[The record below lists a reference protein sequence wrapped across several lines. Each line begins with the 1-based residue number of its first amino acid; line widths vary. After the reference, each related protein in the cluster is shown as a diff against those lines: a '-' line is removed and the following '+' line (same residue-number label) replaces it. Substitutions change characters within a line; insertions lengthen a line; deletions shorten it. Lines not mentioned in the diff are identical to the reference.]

1 MALTASLADFR
12 CCAWRT
18 VSFRA
23 AEMAAAR
30 AEIEGAHPE
39 DAIVMSCQRLEAY
52 GFGACAC
59 STPDH
64 LRGPEALHRLAAVAA
79 GLDSVV
85 LGEDQILGQVRSA
98 FAAASPRLRSAGD
111 LAIGAARALRSE
123 TRFGSHAGHLLDR
136 ALRLSAVDPGHGT
149 LLVLGAG
156 AMGRL
161 IAARGQDLGFDVV
174 VAGRHQPSGSF
185 PWRFVELGA
194 AIELRRVDVLAGCLG
209 SGAGEIALRV
219 LPQARLVIDLGT
231 PRNFVEPEGP
241 GLLTIADLLASEERL
256 AHSRARRAELGARLA
271 TLLDERLDHANTDGR
286 SAIGRLR
293 LEVETVRRRE
303 LARIQRLHP
312 ELPPELLDTIT
323 RSLLDQVFHTPTAKL
338 RIGNDADLA
347 ERVADLFASR
357 AEHHAEHADPG
368 ELRHA
373 IRG

>member
-1 MALTASLADFR
+1 MGVTESLADFR

-30 AEIEGAHPE
+30 AEIEGAHPQ

-52 GFGACAC
+52 GFGECAC
-59 STPDH
+59 SAPDH
-64 LRGPEALHRLAAVAA
+64 LRGPEALQRLAAVAA

-85 LGEDQILGQVRSA
+85 LGEDQIMGQVRGA
-98 FAAASPRLRSAGD
+98 FAAVSTQLRSAGD
-111 LAIGAARALRSE
+111 LAIGAARALRAG
-123 TRFGSHAGHLLDR
+123 TRYGSHAGHLLDR
-136 ALRLSAVDPGHGT
+136 ALRLSAVGPGHGT

-161 IAARGQDLGFDVV
+161 IAARGQELGFDVV
-174 VAGRHQPSGSF
+174 VAGRRQPSGSF
-185 PWRFVELGA
+185 PWRFVNLGA

-241 GLLTIADLLASEERL
+241 GLVTIADLLASEERL
-256 AHSRARRAELGARLA
+256 PHSRARRAQLGARLG
-271 TLLDERLDHANTDGR
+271 TLLDERLDHASTDSR

-293 LEVETVRRRE
+293 LEVESIRQRE
-303 LARIQRLHP
+303 LARIRRLHP
-312 ELPPELLDTIT
+312 ELPSELLDMIT
-323 RSLLDQVFHTPTAKL
+323 RSLLDQVFHAPTAKL
-338 RIGNDADLA
+338 RTWSDPELA
-347 ERVADLFASR
+347 EQVADLFAPPVDQR
-357 AEHHAEHADPG
+357 AEQ
-368 ELRHA
+368 R
-373 IRG
+373 

>member
-1 MALTASLADFR
+1 MTVTESLADFR

-52 GFGACAC
+52 GFGECAC
-59 STPDH
+59 SAPDH

-85 LGEDQILGQVRSA
+85 LGEDQIMGQVRSS
-98 FAAASPRLRSAGD
+98 FAAVSPRLRSAGD

-123 TRFGSHAGHLLDR
+123 TRFDSHAGHLLDR

-161 IAARGQDLGFDVV
+161 IAARGQELGFDVV
-174 VAGRHQPSGSF
+174 VAGRRQPAEGF

-241 GLLTIADLLASEERL
+241 GLVTIADLLTSEERL
-256 AHSRARRAELGARLA
+256 AHSRARREELGARLA
-271 TLLDERLDHANTDGR
+271 TLLDERVDHAGTDSR

-293 LEVETVRRRE
+293 LEVESVRRRE
-303 LARIQRLHP
+303 MARIRRLHP
-312 ELPPELLDTIT
+312 ELSPELLDTIT
-323 RSLLDQVFHTPTAKL
+323 RSLLDQVFHLPTARL
-338 RIGNDADLA
+338 RAGGDPVLA
-347 ERVADLFASR
+347 SQVARLFGQPAEQPVKER
-357 AEHHAEHADPG
+357 
-368 ELRHA
+368 
-373 IRG
+373 

>member
-1 MALTASLADFR
+1 MTVTESFADFR

-23 AEMAAAR
+23 AEMAAAH
-30 AEIEGAHPE
+30 AEIEGAHPQ
-39 DAIVMSCQRLEAY
+39 DAVVMSCQRLEAY
-52 GFGACAC
+52 GFGDCAC
-59 STPDH
+59 SAPDH

-85 LGEDQILGQVRSA
+85 LGEDQIMGQVRSA
-98 FAAASPRLRSAGD
+98 FAAVSPQLRSAGD
-111 LAIGAARALRSE
+111 LAVGAARALRSE
-123 TRFGSHAGHLLDR
+123 TRFDSHAGHLLDR
-136 ALRLSAVDPGHGT
+136 ALRLSAVNPGEGT

-161 IAARGQDLGFDVV
+161 IAARGQELGFDVV
-174 VAGRHQPSGSF
+174 VAGRRQPSKSV

-194 AIELRRVDVLAGCLG
+194 AIELRRVDILVGCLG

-241 GLLTIADLLASEERL
+241 GLVTIADLLATEERL
-256 AHSRARRAELGARLA
+256 PHSRARRAELCARLG
-271 TLLDERLDHANTDGR
+271 TLLDERLGHAGTDSR

-293 LEVETVRRRE
+293 LEVESIRRRE

-312 ELPPELLDTIT
+312 ELPPEVLDTIT
-323 RSLLDQVFHTPTAKL
+323 RSLIDQVFHVPTARL
-338 RIGNDADLA
+338 RAGGDHELA
-347 ERVADLFASR
+347 RRVAELFGQP
-357 AEHHAEHADPG
+357 AEQPVQE
-368 ELRHA
+368 R
-373 IRG
+373 

>member
-1 MALTASLADFR
+1 MAVPESLADFR

-30 AEIEGAHPE
+30 AEVEGAHPE

-52 GFGACAC
+52 GFAECDCGA
-59 STPDH
+59 PEH
-64 LRGPEALHRLAAVAA
+64 LLGPAALHRLASVAA

-85 LGEDQILGQVRSA
+85 LGEDQIMGQVRSA
-98 FAAASPRLRSAGD
+98 FAAVSPRLRSAGD

-123 TRFGSHAGHLLDR
+123 TRFDSHAGHLLDR
-136 ALRLSAVDPGHGT
+136 ALRLSAVDPGPGT
-149 LLVLGAG
+149 LLVLGTG

-161 IAARGQDLGFDVV
+161 IAARGQELGFEVV
-174 VAGRHQPSGSF
+174 VAGRRQPSQSF

-241 GLLTIADLLASEERL
+241 GLVTIADLLASEERL
-256 AHSRARRAELGARLA
+256 AHSRARRTELGARLA
-271 TLLDERLDHANTDGR
+271 TFLDERLDHASTDSR

-293 LEVETVRRRE
+293 LEVESIRRRE
-303 LARIQRLHP
+303 MARIRRLHP

-323 RSLLDQVFHTPTAKL
+323 RSLIDQVFHGPTAKL
-338 RIGNDADLA
+338 RAGGNPVLA
-347 ERVADLFASR
+347 LQVAELFGQPAEQPLNER
-357 AEHHAEHADPG
+357 
-368 ELRHA
+368 
-373 IRG
+373 